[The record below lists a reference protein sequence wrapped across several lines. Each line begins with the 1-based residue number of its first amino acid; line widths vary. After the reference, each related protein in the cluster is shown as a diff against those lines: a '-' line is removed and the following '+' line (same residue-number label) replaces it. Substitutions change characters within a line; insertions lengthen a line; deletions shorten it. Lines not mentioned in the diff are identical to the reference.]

1 LLRTAVG
8 GGASQRDL
16 DVIVA
21 AMRQRLLAG
30 KTNQPPKLP
39 RLSPQF
45 LRKRLDAL
53 QLRKLRRT
61 VDYVT
66 EHLPFYQRTLGSAGI
81 SRDSIRSLADL
92 RKLPFTERHHIE
104 SQASDFISR
113 APGMMASVI
122 LPSTGTSGRALDVF
136 LTSQEFE
143 RFTSLQAIAGM
154 VYNFLGPA
162 HIVQVHLPADVS
174 IAAKILTQAANKSGA
189 LTLPM
194 GFVGDLDKSL
204 DSLLEKRNVPG
215 KFPQVSA
222 LFAAPGY
229 LWALASRSLQRGL
242 QSSDFGLKNISSGG
256 AKVSRE
262 LRALV
267 SKAWGVTL
275 REGYSMAE
283 MVSTGAYS
291 CDVGNLH
298 FLEYSG
304 ILEVLDPLTRE
315 PVKFGD
321 VGVAVF
327 TALYPDRELMPILR
341 YWTRD
346 LVRLIAC
353 PCGQIT
359 VAIEEVVGRT
369 DHMVIVGGQNFYPQ
383 PIGDVLTA
391 FAELVQPP
399 RFHIHNEERTTM
411 QHTVLEIECAAPLTE
426 AARAQLLKKI
436 QAALPFN
443 HAVHIQLGVVQYE
456 IHLVP
461 PNSIA
466 VPFRYKLQGPTPV

>member
-1 LLRTAVG
+1 
-8 GGASQRDL
+8 
-16 DVIVA
+16 
-21 AMRQRLLAG
+21 MRHRLLAG

-39 RLSPQF
+39 RLSPKF
-45 LRKRLDAL
+45 LKKRLDAL

-61 VDYVT
+61 VGYVT
-66 EHLPFYQRTLGSAGI
+66 EHLPFYQHTLVAAGI
-81 SRDSIRSLADL
+81 SRDTIRTLADL

-104 SQASDFISR
+104 TQASNFISR
-113 APGMMASVI
+113 APGMIASVL

-162 HIVQVHLPADVS
+162 HIVQVHLPADLS

-194 GFVGDLDKSL
+194 GLVGDLDESL
-204 DSLLEKRNVPG
+204 DSLLQKRDVPG
-215 KFPQVSA
+215 KFRQVSA

-242 QSSDFGLKNISSGG
+242 RPEDFGIKNISSGG
-256 AKVSRE
+256 AKVSRD

-267 SKAWGVTL
+267 AKAWGVTL

-283 MVSTGAYS
+283 MVSIGAYS
-291 CDVGNLH
+291 CDEGNLH

-304 ILEVLDPLTRE
+304 ILEVLDPVTRE

-327 TALYPDRELMPILR
+327 TSFYPDRELMPILR

-359 VAIEEVVGRT
+359 VAIEEVIGRT
-369 DHMVIVGGQNFYPQ
+369 DHMMIVGGQNFYPQ

-391 FAELVQPP
+391 FSELVQPP
-399 RFHIHNEERTTM
+399 RFHIRNEERTTM
-411 QHTVLEIECAAPLTE
+411 LHTIVEIECATTLTE
-426 AARAQLLKKI
+426 TARAELVEKI
-436 QAALPFN
+436 RLALPFSG
-443 HAVHIQLGVVQYE
+443 AMHIQLGVVQCE
-456 IHLVP
+456 IYLVSP
-461 PNSIA
+461 GSIA
-466 VPFRYKLQGPTPV
+466 APFRYKLQGPTPV